1 MVGQLFGKDKK
12 SLDERR
18 QEATQSVMRLK
29 AKLAEI
35 RRTERYMLMFSD
47 NPEVVQKL
55 KQDYAKLG
63 QELDEVRKDAREKM
77 QYLQR

>member
-1 MVGQLFGKDKK
+1 MVGQLFGKHKK
-12 SLDERR
+12 SSDERR

-63 QELDEVRKDAREKM
+63 QELDEVRKEAREKM